1 MTRTAA
7 IYCIESCSSFS
18 LYITFAVPRYSQV
31 CRPSRSRTIMS
42 QPVSSSSCYC
52 SMPMPWPRLTAY
64 SANARI
70 QLLQCWTRLVRFIA
84 QEDGREY
91 YGQPTCSPDTDV
103 GQLFLSGRYDT
114 SSFPSLVYPS
124 PLASFLAITYYILS
138 CRPLSPLMMINR
150 AENHEY

>member
-1 MTRTAA
+1 
-7 IYCIESCSSFS
+7 
-18 LYITFAVPRYSQV
+18 
-31 CRPSRSRTIMS
+31 MS
-42 QPVSSSSCYC
+42 QPVSNSSCYC

-114 SSFPSLVYPS
+114 SSFSSLVYPS
-124 PLASFLAITYYILS
+124 SLASFLAITYVLLLS
-138 CRPLSPLMMINR
+138 TALSPLLMMHVQR
-150 AENHEY
+150 LT